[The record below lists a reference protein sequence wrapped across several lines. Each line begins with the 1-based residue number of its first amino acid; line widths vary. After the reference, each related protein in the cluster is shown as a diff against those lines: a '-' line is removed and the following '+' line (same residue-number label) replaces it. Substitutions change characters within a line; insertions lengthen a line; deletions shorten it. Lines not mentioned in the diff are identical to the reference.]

1 MYRAKAEG
9 KGRYALF
16 EPSMRAEVLDRLEL
30 EGDLQR
36 AIGRDEL
43 VVHYQPLVTLSDGS
57 LAGFEALVRWHHPT
71 RGLVGPAAFVPLA
84 EESDLIVEI
93 GRHVLEVACRQAVR
107 WNRRMSVNLS
117 GRQLD
122 QPDLVD
128 VVDHALRTTGMDP
141 ARLILEITETV
152 LMQDEDATI
161 ERLHELK
168 TLGVK
173 LAVDDFGTGY
183 SSLRYLRR
191 FPIDLLKMAK
201 PFVDGVSTSREG
213 AALAKT
219 IIDLG
224 ASLGLET
231 IAEGIEG
238 TAELAQLR
246 RLGCDM
252 GQGYLFAEPLSAAD
266 VDAALSDDGAWAHI
280 ATMPQ
285 AA

>member
-1 MYRAKAEG
+1 
-9 KGRYALF
+9 
-16 EPSMRAEVLDRLEL
+16 
-30 EGDLQR
+30 
-36 AIGRDEL
+36 
-43 VVHYQPLVTLSDGS
+43 
-57 LAGFEALVRWHHPT
+57 
-71 RGLVGPAAFVPLA
+71 
-84 EESDLIVEI
+84 
-93 GRHVLEVACRQAVR
+93 
-107 WNRRMSVNLS
+107 MSVNLS

-128 VVDHALRTTGMDP
+128 VVDHALRTSGMDP

-168 TLGVK
+168 GLGVK

-201 PFVDGVSTSREG
+201 PFVDGVATSREG

-224 ASLGLET
+224 SSLGLET

-280 ATMPQ
+280 ATLPQ